1 MHHLKATAAVL
12 PAIVSAALLDKSPVP
27 CVQSQRI
34 CLFVVRQMLPG
45 SGRWCVDRAGKQ
57 YQAVSQMETRNTLST
72 RMAVCGRTAANVFV
86 SMAKMAQLIAHI
98 KCIFGMGLG
107 KLIRSTKSKAVL
119 YAHIVCQFSGLAL
132 ATAGLIIAL
141 VDFEN
146 PTDCPYHH
154 GQLGIA
160 VMALL
165 YFQFLN
171 GLFRPHTIEDYEQP
185 SVWDRIRAV
194 WEHVHS
200 FLGHATFALAVVN
213 CVLGILILSNFFNE
227 VDLSKWI
234 AGFAATVVTIVLVI
248 AALGRYQTQRQDRTI
263 ALLTVD
269 LDAAETDDDDDDDD
283 DEEEDDDD
291 RDAATAPDG
300 ALPSSKH
307 VTQMS
312 SPSSAARNGNDADA
326 MPRRTEPAKAPSMRE
341 IGLVS
346 IV

>member
-1 MHHLKATAAVL
+1 
-12 PAIVSAALLDKSPVP
+12 
-27 CVQSQRI
+27 
-34 CLFVVRQMLPG
+34 
-45 SGRWCVDRAGKQ
+45 
-57 YQAVSQMETRNTLST
+57 METRVTHST

-98 KCIFGMGLG
+98 KCIIGMGLG

-283 DEEEDDDD
+283 EDEEEDDD